1 MRQRIGVAARTVA
14 ERGPLSTRAISPKN
28 SPGPSI
34 RFPADASTSAWPSRM
49 TKKSPPLSPFLQ
61 RTRPAGKSISSTRVR
76 MKRSSSSLQPAKSG
90 TARSRATR
98 ASATRAVYPRLCD
111 ALPRGVDL
119 ADERRAHPVGELAL
133 VIGVEDQQVG
143 TASGDEGAG
152 PSAATERVCRVD
164 RRADDRLVRREAA
177 ERDPEGDR
185 RGHAFDRRGAR
196 VVIRRERDGDA
207 CRDEAPGI
215 GRGVPD
221 EERAPR
227 QQHRGRLGAGERAK
241 SLRGG

>member
-1 MRQRIGVAARTVA
+1 
-14 ERGPLSTRAISPKN
+14 
-28 SPGPSI
+28 
-34 RFPADASTSAWPSRM
+34 M

-164 RRADDRLVRREAA
+164 RRAADRLVRREAA

-185 RGHAFDRRGAR
+185 RGHAFDRRGTR
-196 VVIRRERDGDA
+196 VVIRPEPDGDA
-207 CRDEAPGI
+207 RGALDERVARLRDRLADHRAESRDGLLDEAAARVAVG
-215 GRGVPD
+215 GRKRVRGEVRDRDVDRRDRAGAGD
-221 EERAPR
+221 EPKLT
-227 QQHRGRLGAGERAK
+227 QLLGRLEAVAT
-241 SLRGG
+241 LHLD